1 MTRRRTPDHLQ
12 LLIALVLTL
21 AGGLLP
27 AVATRAEGDSSGRVV
42 EARPAKAIAD
52 FELTDQ
58 NGKPFRLSRLQGR
71 PVLVF
76 FGFTNCPSACPAAM
90 GQLLALT
97 RSADPAAREARVVM
111 ISTDGER
118 DTPAVMKKY
127 LARLSPDFIGLTGP
141 PKEVSRIAAQFS
153 AVFFR
158 GRAADESGNYLVEH
172 TTQIYLLDR
181 AGRLRHTFFDAPVDT
196 LARVTASVAAEG
208 PPSHNED

>member
-1 MTRRRTPDHLQ
+1 MHRHAPAQ
-12 LLIALVLTL
+12 LGLLAAMALTL
-21 AGGLLP
+21 AGSLLP
-27 AVATRAEGDSSGRVV
+27 ARASVTPGNPTDGVV
-42 EARPAKAIAD
+42 EANPAQPITD
-52 FELTDQ
+52 FELTDH

-76 FGFTNCPSACPAAM
+76 FGFTNCPVACPAAM
-90 GQLLALT
+90 GRLLAAS
-97 RSADPAAREARVVM
+97 RSADPAVREARVVM

-118 DTPAVMKKY
+118 DTPAVMKQY

-141 PKEVSRIAAQFS
+141 PKEVGRIAAQFS

-181 AGRLRHTFFDAPVDT
+181 AGRLRATFFDAPVDT
-196 LARVTASVAAEG
+196 LARVTGAVAAEQ
-208 PPSHNED
+208 PASHNPR